1 MLKVGLS
8 SYSLSRAINKGEM
21 DIFGAIRFVAERGG
35 KHIEIVPG
43 NSYVVTGN
51 DALAADIVKAVREAG
66 DTVRDEIRTHAPKDT
81 GEYAKSWAVKKRKET
96 SNSLTVV
103 VHSRNRYQLAH
114 LLEFGHAKRGGG
126 RVSAQPHIAA
136 AEAKGMEQLED
147 EIRKALEG

>member
-1 MLKVGLS
+1 MGRNVQIGDLADVIMETLED
-8 SYSLSRAINKGEM
+8 YA
-21 DIFGAIRFVAERGG
+21 D
-35 KHIEIVPG
+35 
-43 NSYVVTGN
+43 
-51 DALAADIVKAVREAG
+51 LAAEDVKQAVREAG

-81 GEYAKSWAVKKRKET
+81 GEYAKSWAVKKRKEP

-103 VHSRNRYQLAH
+103 VHSRKRYQLAH

>member
-1 MLKVGLS
+1 MGRNVQIGGLAD
-8 SYSLSRAINKGEM
+8 AIMETLE
-21 DIFGAIRFVAERGG
+21 DYA
-35 KHIEIVPG
+35 
-43 NSYVVTGN
+43 
-51 DALAADIVKAVREAG
+51 DLAAEDVKQAVKEAG

-81 GEYAKSWAVKKRKET
+81 GEYAKSWAVKKMKET

-126 RVSAQPHIAA
+126 RVSARPHIAA
-136 AEAKGMEQLED
+136 AEEKGMEQLED